1 MVRKSRKKKQ
11 LPVILVGELVTPERR
26 RQVGGVVTEMI
37 DEDGNSRRK
46 VKRYKARYDC
56 MIEFYCEEGTFSN
69 RQTKAALKYREI
81 YLSGMHGQSG
91 KYLCNPYTIDC
102 GRADPENKILG
113 HMHNLRLLV
122 EANELLTQ
130 EERDIVRDVCAYDKV
145 ATAYEMKYI
154 LLRALDVLAD
164 YWKYEKDE

>member
-1 MVRKSRKKKQ
+1 MAKKHHKKKQ
-11 LPVILVGELVTPERR
+11 LPVVLVGELVTPERR
-26 RQVGGVVTEMI
+26 RQLGGVISEMI
-37 DEDGNSRRK
+37 DEDGSSKRK
-46 VKRYKARYDC
+46 VKRNKARYDC
-56 MIEFYCEEGTFSN
+56 MIEFYFEDGTFSD
-69 RQTKAALKYREI
+69 RQSKAALKYREI

-91 KYLCNPYTIDC
+91 KYLCNPFTIDC
-102 GRADPENKILG
+102 GRADPENKIIG

-145 ATAYEMKYI
+145 ASAYELKRI

-164 YWKYEKDE
+164 YWSYEKD

>member
-1 MVRKSRKKKQ
+1 MAKKQRKKK
-11 LPVILVGELVTPERR
+11 LPVVLVGELVTPERR
-26 RQVGGVVTEMI
+26 RQAGGVVTEMI
-37 DEDGNSRRK
+37 DEEGSRGRK
-46 VKRYKARYDC
+46 VKRHKARYDC
-56 MIEFYCEEGTFSN
+56 MIEFYADENAFSE

-91 KYLCNPYTIDC
+91 KYLCNPFTIDC
-102 GRADPENKILG
+102 GRADPESRIIG

-130 EERDIVRDVCAYDKV
+130 EERDIVRDVCAYDK
-145 ATAYEMKYI
+145 AASAYELKRI

-164 YWKYEKDE
+164 YWNYEKD